1 LLFFILRHKYLMNSK
16 ENLLK
21 TLNHEQPDRVVV
33 DFGATPVTGIHVLM
47 VEQLRSHYGL
57 EQRPV
62 KVTEPFQML
71 GEVDEELIELMGV
84 DVIGL
89 SPASDMF
96 GNRFTNWKEYKTPW
110 GQEVLV
116 PGSFT
121 TRIDENG
128 DTVLYPQGDDSVPPS
143 VKMPKAA
150 YFFDAIN
157 RQEPLDE
164 AKLNPEDNVE
174 EFTLMTAEDLDYWS
188 TAIKNSASSG
198 KGLVANFGGTGIGD
212 IALVPGLNL
221 KAPKG
226 IRDVADWYM
235 STLMRP
241 DYMHF
246 VFEKQTDIA
255 LENLKMA
262 KEAAGDLVDVAFIC
276 GTDFGTQDSSFC
288 STEAFDELYAP
299 YYKKINNWIHENTSW
314 KTFKHS
320 CGAVEPFMEHF
331 IEAGFDIINPVQ
343 VNAAGMDPVLLKK
356 KYGSRLVFWG
366 GGIDTQKVLPFGTPE
381 EVKAHVLK
389 ECEILAPG
397 GGFVFNTVH
406 NIQANVPTENVVA
419 MLDAIKQFG

>member
-1 LLFFILRHKYLMNSK
+1 MTHSR
-16 ENLLK
+16 ENLQK
-21 TLNHEQPDRVVV
+21 TLNHQQPDRLVV
-33 DFGATPVTGIHVLM
+33 DFGATPVTGIHVLL
-47 VEQLRSHYGL
+47 VKQLRDHFGL
-57 EQRPV
+57 EKKPV
-62 KVTEPFQML
+62 KVSEPFQML
-71 GEVDEELIELMGV
+71 GEVEEDLQEAMGV

-89 SPASDMF
+89 SPPSDMF
-96 GNRFTNWKEYKTPW
+96 GNRFENWKEFRTPW

-121 TRIDENG
+121 VSVDEKG
-128 DTVLYPQGDDSVPPS
+128 DTLLYPQGDDSVPPS
-143 VKMPKAA
+143 AKMPKAA
-150 YFFDAIN
+150 YFFDAVI

-164 AKLNPEDNVE
+164 AKLNPEDNTE
-174 EFTLMTAEDLDYWS
+174 EFELITAEDLEYWKES
-188 TAIKNSASSG
+188 ITGASQKG

-241 DYMHF
+241 DYLHYI
-246 VFEKQTDIA
+246 FEKQIDIA
-255 LENLKMA
+255 LENLKMTR
-262 KEAAGDLVDVAFIC
+262 ETAGDLVDVAFIC

-288 STEAFDELYAP
+288 SVETYDELYAP
-299 YYKKINNWIHENTSW
+299 YYRKINNWIHENTSW

-331 IEAGFDIINPVQ
+331 IESGFDIINPVQ
-343 VNAAGMDPVLLKK
+343 INAAGMDPLLLKE
-356 KYGSRLVFWG
+356 KYGDRLVFWG
-366 GGIDTQKVLPFGTPE
+366 GGVDTQKVLPFGTPE

-389 ECEILAPG
+389 ECEIFAPG

-406 NIQANVPTENVVA
+406 NMQANVPLQNVLA
-419 MLDAIKQFG
+419 MLDAISQFG